1 MQVKK
6 TFKGNKEIIQEG
18 YETPGMAKTN
28 KIQSP
33 MKETKLSKLK
43 MSPKIII

>member
-18 YETPGMAKTN
+18 SKALGMAK
-28 KIQSP
+28 P
-33 MKETKLSKLK
+33 KETQRH
-43 MSPKIII
+43 MEENNI